1 MSLLG
6 GLGDILFGGGLFGYG
21 DPSNMAN
28 AAAQQQQW
36 QNSASAQQY
45 YDQLRNYQ
53 YQQHQQYQQSAT
65 PKPASDDNI
74 IDAEFEVLEIDGQ
87 KLLGSDEI

>member
-28 AAAQQQQW
+28 AAQQQQ
-36 QNSASAQQY
+36 QYAGQQAY
-45 YDQLRNYQ
+45 HDQLRRYMEQ
-53 YQQHQQYQQSAT
+53 SQQYQQTAT

-74 IDAEFEVLEIDGQ
+74 IDAEFTVMEIDGR
-87 KLLGSDEI
+87 KLLDSDNKS